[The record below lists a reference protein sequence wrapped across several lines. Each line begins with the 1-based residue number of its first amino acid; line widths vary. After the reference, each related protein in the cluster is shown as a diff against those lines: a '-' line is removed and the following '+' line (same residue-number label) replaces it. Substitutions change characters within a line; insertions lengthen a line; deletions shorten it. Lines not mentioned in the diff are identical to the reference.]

1 MKNMKYFSSVALSM
15 VLAVFVLACNAPVDN
30 TTSEKASEMAAKPD
44 MTKIK
49 ADIQALETAWAA
61 AVDAKDLNATV
72 AFYAEDAVS
81 LSNNQP
87 MITGKAAITKDVETW
102 FSKRDPG
109 TTTAYDVMEVFGTED
124 LVTEIGKT
132 TIKDA
137 NGNATRTGKYMAIW
151 EKRNGKY
158 VCIRDISNDDAKPE

>member
-1 MKNMKYFSSVALSM
+1 MKKMKYFNSLALCIA
-15 VLAVFVLACNAPVDN
+15 LAVFASACNAPMEN
-30 TTSEKASEMAAKPD
+30 NASDKSAEMAAKPD

-49 ADIQALETAWAA
+49 AEIQAVETAWAA

-72 AFYAEDAVS
+72 AFYSEDAIS

-102 FSKRDPG
+102 FSKRAPG
-109 TTTAYDVMEVFGTED
+109 ITTSYDVLEVYGNED

-158 VCIRDISNDDAKPE
+158 VCIRDMSNDDAKTE

>member
-1 MKNMKYFSSVALSM
+1 MKYFSSVAFCF
-15 VLAVFVLACNAPVDN
+15 VLAAFVLACNAPTEN
-30 TTSEKASEMAAKPD
+30 KASEKAPEMAVKPD

-49 ADIQALETAWAA
+49 ADIQAVESAWAA

-72 AFYAEDAVS
+72 GFYSEDAIS

-102 FSKRDPG
+102 FSKRAAG
-109 TTTAYDVMEVFGTED
+109 TTTAYDVLEVYGNED

>member
-1 MKNMKYFSSVALSM
+1 MKYFSSVALTM
-15 VLAVFVLACNAPVDN
+15 VLAVFVLACNSPIDN
-30 TTSEKASEMAAKPD
+30 SKSENTSGMAAKTD
-44 MTKIK
+44 MAKIK
-49 ADIQALETAWAA
+49 TDIQVLETAWAA

-87 MITGKAAITKDVETW
+87 MISGKAAITKDVETW

-109 TTTAYDVMEVFGTED
+109 TTTAYDVVEVFGNED

-137 NGNATRTGKYMAIW
+137 NGNAIRTGKYMAIW

-158 VCIRDISNDDAKPE
+158 ICIRDISNDDAKPE